1 MSSPSVVRI
10 AGKADYA
17 ECWRLLMD
25 SHNENALFKLAEDKV
40 KWFVD
45 RVLHSETI
53 APDDTGTR
61 GVIGIIGPAEA
72 LEGLVFLTI
81 GSYWYT
87 HDKHIEEFMVYVDPR
102 HRRSSH
108 AKALVSWMKSQVEL
122 TGLPLITGILSTHR
136 TEAKVRL
143 YERMLPKIG
152 AFFYIA
158 PKGSSM
164 SPALSAISS

>member
-10 AGKADYA
+10 AGPDDYS
-17 ECWRLLMD
+17 EVWRLLRQ
-25 SHNENALFKLAEDKV
+25 SHTESGLFSFSVRKVSALLNTVIDPRGLKS
-40 KWFVD
+40 D
-45 RVLHSETI
+45 RAGSLI
-53 APDDTGTR
+53 
-61 GVIGIIGPAEA
+61 GVIGPEHA
-72 LEGLVFLTI
+72 LEGLVLLVTGCF
-81 GSYWYT
+81 WYSEDQ
-87 HDKHIEEFMVYVDPR
+87 HLEEYMIYVDPP
-102 HRRSSH
+102 HRRSGH
-108 AKALVSWMKSQVEL
+108 AKALVSWMKGRVEV

-164 SPALSAISS
+164 SPALSAASS

>member
-10 AGKADYA
+10 AGKADYE

-25 SHNENALFKLAEDKV
+25 SHNENALFPLAEDKV
-40 KWFVD
+40 RWFVN
-45 RVLHSETI
+45 RVIYPENI
-53 APDDTGTR
+53 PEWDTGVR
-61 GVIGIIGPAEA
+61 GVIGIIGPVGAV
-72 LEGLVFLTI
+72 EGLVFLTI

-87 HDKHIEEFMVYVDPR
+87 HDKHIEEFMVYVAPR

-164 SPALSAISS
+164 SPALSAASS